1 MKIAQRVQN
10 LNAGGSDG
18 WELFTTARQMRAD
31 GVDVINLT
39 VGEADTGTPA
49 AILDA
54 MHKAALSGATG
65 YAPIAGL
72 PELRDA
78 IAARTQ
84 DRTGMRTTRDNVLV
98 TPGGQAALYAAIA
111 GTTDPGQHVLYIEP
125 HFTSYPSTI
134 RSLGAVPI
142 GIGTDPENGFQP
154 TATDIT
160 ARIDGVRSRTLLINS
175 PNNPTGAVYSTD
187 TFDQIA
193 QIARDHDLWLIS
205 DEVYETQVWRGQ
217 HISPRALTGMAPR
230 TLVVNSLSKSHAMTG
245 SRLGWVTGPSEMI
258 AHLSEL
264 SNNTTFGVA
273 TFVQH
278 AALWALQQGPSLEA
292 EIAAPFGRRNALA
305 RHILEGHPSLRVLP
319 SDGAMYVMLD
329 IRETGLSGLDF
340 ARDLL
345 RREAIAV
352 MPGES
357 FGPAAAGHIRLALT
371 VEDRRLENAL
381 DRLCGFALRL
391 AA

>member
-1 MKIAQRVQN
+1 MKISNRVQA
-10 LNAGGSDG
+10 LNGAGDDG
-18 WELFTTARQMRAD
+18 WELFATARQMQAD
-31 GVDVINLT
+31 GIDVINLT
-39 VGEADTGTPA
+39 VGEPDTGTPA
-49 AILDA
+49 VILQA
-54 MHKAALSGATG
+54 MQAAATQGATG

-84 DRTGMRTTRDNVLV
+84 ARTGLRTTRENVLV
-98 TPGGQAALYAAIA
+98 TPGGQAALYAALA
-111 GTTDPGQHVLYIEP
+111 GTTDPGNHVLFIEP

-134 RSLGAVPI
+134 RALGAVPI
-142 GIGTDPENGFQP
+142 GIATDPNHGFQP
-154 TATDIT
+154 TAADI
-160 ARIDGVRSRTLLINS
+160 AAHIDGARSRTLLVNS
-175 PNNPTGAVYSTD
+175 PNNPTGAVYSAE

-205 DEVYETQVWRGQ
+205 DEVYETQVWEGT

-230 TLVVNSLSKSHAMTG
+230 TLVVNSVSKSHAMTG
-245 SRLGWVTGPSEMI
+245 SRLGWVTGPTEMI
-258 AHLSEL
+258 AHLADL

-278 AALWALQQGPSLEA
+278 AALWALNQGPAFEA
-292 EIAAPFGRRNALA
+292 EIAAPFRRRNALA
-305 RHILEGHPSLRVLP
+305 RRCLQGHPALHILPSE
-319 SDGAMYVMLD
+319 GAMYVMLD
-329 IRETGLSGLDF
+329 IRATGQSARTF

-352 MPGES
+352 MPGDS
-357 FGPAAAGHIRLALT
+357 FGSAANGHIRLALT
-371 VEDRRLENAL
+371 VDDSRLEQAL
-381 DRLCGFALRL
+381 DRLCHFALRL